1 MLIRNFICKSNILVI
16 SIVAILIS
24 SLISN
29 TTALAVPST
38 MPNLT
43 GKLSQAQETWSQL
56 GFKTTPKIVQ
66 QVPKNLNGYSCRA
79 PLPTDLVIAQD
90 PVFNASVTEDT
101 VVTLTLICHL
111 TTPQNSVVKKPYN
124 PPRGKLKISKKNQ
137 SKTSTPSKRT
147 KPQKNSK
154 KLNCKKG
161 KKIITL
167 KSNVNN
173 CPKGYKQQ

>member
-1 MLIRNFICKSNILVI
+1 MSG
-16 SIVAILIS
+16 
-24 SLISN
+24 LISN
-29 TTALAVPST
+29 SKALAVPST

-43 GKLSQAQETWSQL
+43 GKLSQAQDTWSKL

-90 PVFNASVTEDT
+90 PAFNSSVTEDT
-101 VVTLTLICHL
+101 AVTLTLICHL

-137 SKTSTPSKRT
+137 SKTSAPSQKT
-147 KPQKNSK
+147 KSQKNIK
-154 KLNCKKG
+154 KLSCKKG
-161 KKIITL
+161 KKIITVT
-167 KSNVNN
+167 SNSNQ
-173 CPKGYKQQ
+173 CPKGYKKQ